1 MCFRDYFEGLMHVW
15 RLNAYYMGMDDVA
28 NLVKDS
34 YEDTKKL
41 LFDIGYFIVVPAV
54 LQRNKICV
62 IMGKNVAKALDLDYY
77 VALYMVSEGEFRLL
91 CYQLKINILH

>member
-1 MCFRDYFEGLMHVW
+1 
-15 RLNAYYMGMDDVA
+15 MGMDDVA

-34 YEDTKKL
+34 YEDTKHL

-54 LQRNKICV
+54 LQMNKKCV
-62 IMGKNVAKALDLDYY
+62 IMGKNVAKALDIDYY

-91 CYQLKINILH
+91 CYQIKIKN